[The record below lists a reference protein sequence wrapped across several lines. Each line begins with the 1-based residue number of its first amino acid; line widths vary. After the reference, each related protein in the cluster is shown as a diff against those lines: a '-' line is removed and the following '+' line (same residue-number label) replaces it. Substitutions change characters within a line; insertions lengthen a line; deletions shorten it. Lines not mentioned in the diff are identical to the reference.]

1 MPTSTFVVNKMA
13 KESIWTTVITVS
25 CLVWVIFFLFG
36 LYSLVYTLHTAIF
49 ERKNQPYWVETAAAR
64 HRHSNTG
71 SMGTNSDSAA
81 TIEFASRV
89 PTKFIMEK
97 KTKITFHMPIFS
109 FIVCAFFFSSFLYCG
124 AWVSLHLRV
133 STNGVNSIVI
143 HNFINANEVRI
154 MHHHQQQQQPT
165 NWNLLQIASKFACV
179 LCCIYIYMFLE
190 ILVLHNALCKH
201 KNTNN
206 TFSPASYCCLY
217 VAQTNIQMA
226 DSKCLMRCHVLQFWT
241 IFN

>member
-154 MHHHQQQQQPT
+154 MHHHQQQQPT

-201 KNTNN
+201 KKNE
-206 TFSPASYCCLY
+206 
-217 VAQTNIQMA
+217 Q
-226 DSKCLMRCHVLQFWT
+226 HVLTCKLLLFICGTNEHSNGW
-241 IFN
+241 